1 MRSLFGLLLVP
12 ALAFGVGACADDAEP
27 PIVPNPR
34 PPTEPDHVVADEPL
48 TPELARNERD
58 LLRPPSADIG
68 QDATIGN
75 AFDLGR
81 LARSRLDRLRAAGL
95 VH

>member
-1 MRSLFGLLLVP
+1 MRSLFGVLLVP
-12 ALAFGVGACADDAEP
+12 ALAFGLGACADETD
-27 PIVPNPR
+27 PIGPTPR
-34 PPTEPDHVVADEPL
+34 PPTEPDHVIADEPL
-48 TPELARNERD
+48 TSDLARNERE

-68 QDATIGN
+68 QDVTIGN